1 MNLSSKKVQLIK
13 YVCDE
18 LSYAKIVY
26 GVSQGKFAW
35 RFGIPFIGMYVV
47 SLAFCFYSS
56 FTLKAS
62 TFFHLIVF
70 LVFANYIWFLCCI
83 ILRSQRQKKW
93 LKSYKKDE
101 NIEFADALFIYRIEK
116 INAKIQEIGINE
128 KDIDLMISD
137 LDAHRNDA
145 IFRVSLFV
153 GLIGGT
159 IALSNDSIKVILG
172 AYLGTSNPV
181 VISICHIGFLLFLTP
196 LVYFFIV
203 NLYKLEHGKWPL
215 KNVLKNILLEIR
227 LNSSL

>member
-26 GVSQGKFAW
+26 GISQRKFGW
-35 RFGIPFIGMYVV
+35 CFGIPFIGMYVV
-47 SLAFCFYSS
+47 TLAFCAYST
-56 FTLKAS
+56 FTLKPS
-62 TFFHLIVF
+62 TFFHLILF
-70 LVFANYIWFLCCI
+70 LVFANYIWFLCSI
-83 ILRSQRQKKW
+83 ILRDQKQKKW
-93 LKSYKKDE
+93 LRSNNNDE
-101 NIEFADALFIYRIEK
+101 NLKFSDALFMHRMKK
-116 INAKIQEIGINE
+116 INDKVHELEMSE
-128 KDIDLMISD
+128 KEIDLMISD

-172 AYLGTSNPV
+172 AYLGTPNPV
-181 VISICHIGFLLFLTP
+181 VISIFHIGFLLLLTP

-203 NLYKLEHGKWPL
+203 DLYKLGHGKWPL